1 MGKAK
6 KQSQKKQNDFALLE
20 RKAVERAAS
29 EIKRVSFT
37 YKNRP
42 KLRMVLMDSVFEE
55 LAETLTWRRASELWE
70 AVIEQADLRE
80 DG

>member
-6 KQSQKKQNDFALLE
+6 KASPQTQNDFALLE

-42 KLRMVLMDSVFEE
+42 ELRMTLMDSVFEE

-70 AVIEQADLRE
+70 AAIDQADIQE
-80 DG
+80 G

>member
-6 KQSQKKQNDFALLE
+6 KASPKTQNDFALLE
-20 RKAVERAAS
+20 RKAVDRAAS

-42 KLRMVLMDSVFEE
+42 ELRMTLMDSVFEE

-70 AVIEQADLRE
+70 AVIERADIQE
-80 DG
+80 G